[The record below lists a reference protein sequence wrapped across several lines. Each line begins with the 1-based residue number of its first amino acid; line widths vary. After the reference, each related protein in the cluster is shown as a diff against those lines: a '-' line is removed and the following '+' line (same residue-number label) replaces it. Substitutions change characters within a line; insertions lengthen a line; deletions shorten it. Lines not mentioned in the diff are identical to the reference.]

1 MGIRL
6 GDDLWTLNMQ
16 MREEGVDDNVRA
28 ETQRPGGAGVGYQG
42 MMEKHRRR
50 PSWGAGRGG
59 GGGWR
64 PRNVRQPAWQ
74 EQNDSDSGG
83 LSRKELRLVK
93 GRGHVYASSISSKI

>member
-59 GGGWR
+59 GVASQKCEAASMAGAK
-64 PRNVRQPAWQ
+64 RQ
-74 EQNDSDSGG
+74 
-83 LSRKELRLVK
+83 
-93 GRGHVYASSISSKI
+93 

>member
-1 MGIRL
+1 MEYIVHWMVKMARLGRKVGLGRDEQEEVGIRL

-50 PSWGAGRGG
+50 PSWGGGRGG
-59 GGGWR
+59 GV
-64 PRNVRQPAWQ
+64 P
-74 EQNDSDSGG
+74 EM
-83 LSRKELRLVK
+83 
-93 GRGHVYASSISSKI
+93 